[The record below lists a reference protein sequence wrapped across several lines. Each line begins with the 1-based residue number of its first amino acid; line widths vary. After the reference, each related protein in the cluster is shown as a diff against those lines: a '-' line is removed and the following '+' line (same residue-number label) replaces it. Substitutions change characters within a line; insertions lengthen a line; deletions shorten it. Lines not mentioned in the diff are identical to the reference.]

1 MAANENESLIS
12 HLEALRSTLLKCLT
26 ALCIVLPFALFLA
39 PKALDFI
46 IKTMLSGQNIVLN
59 YFSPTEVFLIQIKM
73 GLLVDLI
80 ICFPYM
86 ARKIW
91 NFILPALYENE
102 RKFIKSIVL
111 TSSTLFVFGV
121 LFCIFFILPL
131 IVKFGISFMTPNIQA
146 VFGIS
151 NVVSIALWL
160 SLVFG
165 LMFQMPLVT
174 HSLIRFGIVERQTIA
189 EKRPYVVVGLLIL
202 AAILTPPDIVS
213 QIMLFIPTYL
223 LFELGLLFSG
233 NTKPKNKDTERVLED
248 K

>member
-1 MAANENESLIS
+1 MIANDNESLIS

-26 ALCIVLPFALFLA
+26 ALCIVLPLALFFA
-39 PKALDFI
+39 PKTLDFI

-59 YFSPTEVFLIQIKM
+59 YFSPTEVFLIQIKI
-73 GLLVDLI
+73 GLLIDLI
-80 ICFPYM
+80 ICFPYI

-111 TSSTLFVFGV
+111 TSSLLFVLGV

-174 HSLIRFGIVERQTIA
+174 HSLIKFGIVERQTISD
-189 EKRPYVVVGLLIL
+189 KRPYVIVGLLVL
-202 AAILTPPDIVS
+202 AAILTPPDIIS
-213 QIMLFIPTYL
+213 QVMLFTPTYL
-223 LFELGLLFSG
+223 LFELGLLFSRP
-233 NTKPKNKDTERVLED
+233 NKPEKEDAEGILEE